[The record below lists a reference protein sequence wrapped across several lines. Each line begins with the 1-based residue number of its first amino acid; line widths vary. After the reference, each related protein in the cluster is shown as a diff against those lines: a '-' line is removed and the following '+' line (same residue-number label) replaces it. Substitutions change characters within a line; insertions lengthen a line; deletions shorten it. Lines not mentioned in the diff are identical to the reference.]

1 MTAVEMSTL
10 FGLKINSSSNTND
23 ELGDDEISL
32 YLNSAV
38 NRFIK
43 QRYTGNNYRQ
53 IAFEGD
59 DKRVADLRTLLTNSP
74 TISKSSAT
82 SEIPNSARY
91 TVPSDFMFYVDCSVI
106 FTRTD
111 VSQTNTWVQCKT
123 IKNSEIRKHVQSG
136 HNKPYIRE
144 PLVVF
149 RDATYFTVII
159 DDVANIG
166 NLSTASLTYIKEPA
180 VINVDS
186 GSAVNCDLPNHTH
199 EEIVDMAVNIVLEV
213 EESKR
218 GQTNELQLSK
228 IE

>member
-43 QRYTGNNYRQ
+43 QRYTGNNHRQ

-59 DKRVADLRTLLTNSP
+59 NKRVADLRTLLTNSP
-74 TISKSSAT
+74 TIAKVAAT
-82 SEIPNSARY
+82 ADIPNSGRY
-91 TVPSDFMFYVDCSVI
+91 VLPSDYMFYVDCSVI

-111 VSQTNTWVQCKT
+111 VSQGTTYAQCQV
-123 IKNSEIRKHVQSG
+123 IKNSDIRKHVETG

-149 RDATYFTVII
+149 RDATHFTVLI
-159 DDVANIG
+159 DDSNNVG

-186 GSAVNCDLPNHTH
+186 GSAVNCDLPDHTH